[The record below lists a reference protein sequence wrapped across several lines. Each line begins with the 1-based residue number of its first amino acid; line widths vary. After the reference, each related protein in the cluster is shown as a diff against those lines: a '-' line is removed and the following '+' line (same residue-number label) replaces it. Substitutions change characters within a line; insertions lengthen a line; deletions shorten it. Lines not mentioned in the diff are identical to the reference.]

1 MKYIGVKNKTS
12 HLEIIKDKVERHVNK
27 TARDLRTSMG
37 MIGVLANRDSTSTKT
52 TAIAMESIIGVICTF
67 GEERP
72 YRSRTMVAIF
82 VSR

>member
-12 HLEIIKDKVERHVNK
+12 HLEIIKDKVERQVSK
-27 TARDLRTSMG
+27 TARDFRTSIG

-52 TAIAMESIIGVICTF
+52 TAIAIESIMGVICTF

-72 YRSRTMVAIF
+72 YRSRTIVAIW
-82 VSR
+82 